1 MIKNLLIIL
10 LFIPMLSLAQNNA
23 SISGVITDANTSAL
37 IAGVEVVI
45 LPNTGNVTNTNGEYK
60 ILNLKAGTYEI
71 KVSHIGYETLVNK
84 VIIKAGENL
93 IKNFNLKVDIKNLLA
108 VEIRDDKIETYAYSK
123 VVLKEADL
131 ETKPVRDIADYM
143 REVPNISAVRKGGA
157 NLDPVIRGFKFSQ
170 LNIQLDN
177 GQKMEGGCPNRMDPT
192 TSHIEAGDIEAIEV
206 LKGPFALRYGQN
218 MGGVVNIL
226 TSSPRPF
233 DEFQVHVKANVGF
246 ESNWNGQ
253 REHMTIYGG
262 GQKVFF
268 SVSGNKA
275 EYGDYEDGEGNTVR
289 SSFNKSGYTAKLG
302 YAPAKNHRII
312 LSYSDLTAS
321 DVSFPSLPM
330 DERLDMTKLYSI
342 DYTAEKINDKI
353 ETINFKAYYSHI
365 DHTMDN
371 IERGS
376 GDTVVAVANIIAQRL
391 GYRAEVGIN
400 TSEKSHLFVGTDM
413 FNINK
418 DGDRVKTMIGMTP
431 MMNKVVVKN
440 EDLWNSAVITNFGAF
455 AEYRYNHKLWE
466 IVGSARVD
474 YNTASS
480 DSISL
485 INNLTPNA
493 VDIIGTP
500 ADSTESEMI
509 NFSISAGASRKLNEN
524 SSIGLSIGR
533 GMRSPDM
540 IERFIISLP
549 VGYDNYEYIGN
560 PELDAEINN
569 EIDLVYKYNHQ
580 KLGSVEVSTFY
591 SFVQNYIGGELI
603 PGQLSQSKDVLGVKK
618 FENLGNATLYGFEF
632 SYATPNR
639 YKFRASVTAA
649 ITQGSI
655 DGVQE
660 LIYDDNNLL
669 IDTKTIDNDPLGEI
683 PPFNANVN
691 LSYKFFN
698 NTLIPQVNVRYSA
711 RQDRISV
718 SMGELTTPDFALLD
732 ASIVYKYSQ
741 HLNIVVGVNNI
752 LDKSYY
758 EHLNRRVLGTNTR
771 LYEPGRVIFTNL
783 ILNF

>member
-10 LFIPMLSLAQNNA
+10 LFIPILALAQNNA
-23 SISGVITDANTSAL
+23 SISGIITDANTSAL
-37 IAGVEVVI
+37 IAGAEVVI
-45 LPNTGNVTNTNGEYK
+45 LPNTGNVSNTNGEYK
-60 ILNLKAGTYEI
+60 ISNIAAGTY
-71 KVSHIGYETLVNK
+71 K
-84 VIIKAGENL
+84 VIISHVGYQTINTKITIKNGE
-93 IKNFNLKVDIKNLLA
+93 KQKRNFNLQIDIKDLLA

-233 DEFQVHVKANVGF
+233 DEFQVHVKANVGY

-253 REHMTIYGG
+253 REHITVYGG

-275 EYGDYEDGEGNTVR
+275 EYGDYEDGEGNTIR

-312 LSYSDLTAS
+312 LSYSDLTAT

-342 DYTAEKINDKI
+342 DYSADKINDKI

-371 IERGS
+371 IERGF
-376 GDTVVAVANIIAQRL
+376 GDTVVAVANIIAERL

-400 TSEKSHLFVGTDM
+400 TSENSHLFVGTDM
-413 FNINK
+413 FNIKK

-466 IVGSARVD
+466 VVASARVD

-485 INNLTPNA
+485 INGKKT
-493 VDIIGTP
+493 DIIGTP
-500 ADSTESEMI
+500 ADSTESSMI
-509 NFSISAGASRKLNEN
+509 NFSASVGVSRKLNEN
-524 SSIGLSIGR
+524 SSIGLSFGR

-540 IERFIISLP
+540 IERFIICLP
-549 VGYDNYEYIGN
+549 VGYDNYEYLGN
-560 PELDAEINN
+560 PDLESEINN
-569 EIDLVYKYNHQ
+569 EIDIVYKYNNE
-580 KLGSVEVSTFY
+580 KLGGIELSAFY
-591 SFVQNYIGGELI
+591 SFVQNYIGGELAA
-603 PGQLSQSKDVLGVKK
+603 GQKPLTQGVYGVKK
-618 FENLGNATLYGFEF
+618 FENLGNANLYGFEF
-632 SYATPNR
+632 AYATPSKYN
-639 YKFRASVTAA
+639 FRASVTAA

-683 PPFNANVN
+683 PPFNANLN
-691 LSYKFFN
+691 LSYKLFN
-698 NTLIPQVNVRYSA
+698 NKLIPQVNVRYSA
-711 RQDRISV
+711 AQDRISV
-718 SMGELTTPDFALLD
+718 SMGELPTDAFTLLD
-732 ASIVYKYSQ
+732 ASVVYKYSQ
-741 HLNIVVGVNNI
+741 HLNLVVGVNNI
-752 LDKSYY
+752 LDLAYY